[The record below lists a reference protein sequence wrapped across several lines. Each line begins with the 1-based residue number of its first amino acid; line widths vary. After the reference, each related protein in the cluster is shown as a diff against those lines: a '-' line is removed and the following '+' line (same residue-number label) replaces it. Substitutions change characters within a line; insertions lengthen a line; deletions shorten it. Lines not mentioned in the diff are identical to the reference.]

1 MSKTVTVIVLRADR
15 QIWDGGELRL
25 KITDLRDGLRVLR
38 DVTVPGTSNI
48 IEVNLDVPFDAGQIY
63 GLQVDSEDH
72 RAAWR
77 FIRRRDFLR
86 QENGQT
92 IELDH
97 TIFRLLLVPNN
108 PRSADL
114 NQGWV
119 QLNEQEESPTV
130 VGAQPWPQD
139 RFNAMGD
146 REKMAFL
153 NIDAKLR
160 DTRINGVPIRSF
172 VEGVSHV
179 APARA
184 FLFVRPELKD
194 LVRASNDFDPAQGHG
209 APSGSMIPLPS
220 HPDSWKHK
228 LFVAGN
234 VQLSFSASTM
244 PLPMDATKRVYSVDA
259 DIDLESG
266 FLHALEW
273 LHNEVFKPGQKTD
286 QTRVYAL
293 LFAQGIIPRYSLEP
307 LLH

>member
-1 MSKTVTVIVLRADR
+1 MPKTLTVIVLRADR
-15 QIWDGGELRL
+15 EIWDGGELRL
-25 KITDLRDGLRVLR
+25 KITDLRDGLTVLS
-38 DVTVPGTSNI
+38 DVPFPGSSNI
-48 IEVNLDVPFDAGQIY
+48 IKVNLDAPFDAGQIY
-63 GLQVDSEDH
+63 GLHIDSEDH

-86 QENGQT
+86 QQNGQT
-92 IELDH
+92 IEVDD
-97 TIFRLLLVPNN
+97 TIFQLLLVPNN
-108 PRSADL
+108 PRSLNL

-119 QLNEQEESPTV
+119 QLKEKEESPTV

-139 RFNAMGD
+139 RFNAMGAS
-146 REKMAFL
+146 EKMAFL

-160 DTRINGVPIRSF
+160 DTRINGESIRSY

-179 APARA
+179 APARV

-194 LVRASNDFDPAQGHG
+194 LVRVSSDFDPAQGHG
-209 APSGSMIPLPS
+209 APSGTMIPLPS
-220 HPDSWKHK
+220 HPDSWKQK
-228 LFVAGN
+228 RFVAGN

-244 PLPMDATKRVYSVDA
+244 PLPMDATKQVYSVDA

-293 LFAQGIIPRYSLEP
+293 LFAQGIIPRYTLEP
-307 LLH
+307 LAG